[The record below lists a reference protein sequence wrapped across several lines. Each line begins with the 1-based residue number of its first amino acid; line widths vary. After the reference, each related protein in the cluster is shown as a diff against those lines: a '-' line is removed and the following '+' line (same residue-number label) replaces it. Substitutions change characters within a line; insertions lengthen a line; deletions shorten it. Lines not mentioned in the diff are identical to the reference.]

1 MQVRQVLHASCQKE
15 QWRDHKDICRARVAR
30 AEGKV
35 WYDAFRKCEDG
46 TSHFGDLELI
56 TWGKTRYEDGDQ
68 KVDGELGWGNSVVNE
83 VWFLKQK
90 YEEEFGFDDI
100 SMYEFWPQGFRW
112 TCCGL
117 EGDERLGCDHHGSG
131 LDPCQCDFCH
141 MGKPLPDSIYHKD
154 TLGRRGLN
162 LPRGPDPR
170 SFNAE
175 KAFKATIARPFIGMP
190 T

>member
-1 MQVRQVLHASCQKE
+1 M
-15 QWRDHKDICRARVAR
+15 
-30 AEGKV
+30 

-112 TCCGL
+112 T
-117 EGDERLGCDHHGSG
+117 
-131 LDPCQCDFCH
+131 
-141 MGKPLPDSIYHKD
+141 
-154 TLGRRGLN
+154 
-162 LPRGPDPR
+162 
-170 SFNAE
+170 
-175 KAFKATIARPFIGMP
+175 
-190 T
+190 